1 MPSAEVPA
9 ATAAVVVSFTEYA
22 DHAAHCSLVQHALQH
37 ASPRRGWRIA
47 APARAAAEW
56 PTDFVLL
63 HVDRAHDAAA
73 RAALLRHP
81 RVRDASLQQRYRR
94 AAHAA
99 PRAEPARRP
108 LASVQGRPDSAAH
121 NHIPQDFVTTAL
133 NASQWWRRG
142 VTGRGLKV
150 AIFDTGLPPVH
161 GYVRNVA
168 AAVNF
173 CDEATTE
180 DRVGHSSF
188 MAGVIA
194 SQDECKGFAPDA
206 SLYFVRVFD
215 STQASTTAWFLEGFN
230 YALRQKV
237 DLISLSVGGPD
248 YRDAPFV
255 AKVREI
261 SLSLSLS
268 QA

>member
-1 MPSAEVPA
+1 MRAAEAGDA
-9 ATAAVVVSFTEYA
+9 ALVVSFTEYA
-22 DHAAHCSLVQHALQH
+22 DHAAHSSLVQHALQR
-37 ASPRRGWRIA
+37 AAPRRAWRIA
-47 APARAAAEW
+47 APSRAAAAW

-81 RVRDASLQQRYRR
+81 RVWDASLQQRYRR
-94 AAHAA
+94 APAP
-99 PRAEPARRP
+99 PRARPARRP
-108 LASVQGRPDSAAH
+108 LASVQGRLDSGAAH
-121 NHIPQDFVTTAL
+121 SHIPQDFVTTAL

-173 CDEATTE
+173 CEEATTE

-215 STQASTTAWFLEGFN
+215 SSQAGTTAWLLEG
-230 YALRQKV
+230 
-237 DLISLSVGGPD
+237 
-248 YRDAPFV
+248 
-255 AKVREI
+255 
-261 SLSLSLS
+261 
-268 QA
+268 

>member
-1 MPSAEVPA
+1 MRSAEVPA
-9 ATAAVVVSFTEYA
+9 ATSAVVVSFTEYA
-22 DHAAHCSLVQHALQH
+22 DHAAHSSLVQHALQH

-47 APARAAAEW
+47 APSRAAAAW

-94 AAHAA
+94 AAHAT
-99 PRAEPARRP
+99 PRVEPARRP

-161 GYVRNVA
+161 GFVRNVA

-180 DRVGHSSF
+180 VRTRASAGRPLLTAHSLLPTARCVLLTTRRSLLAGPRRPLVLHGGRDRL
-188 MAGVIA
+188 AG
-194 SQDECKGFAPDA
+194 
-206 SLYFVRVFD
+206 
-215 STQASTTAWFLEGFN
+215 
-230 YALRQKV
+230 
-237 DLISLSVGGPD
+237 
-248 YRDAPFV
+248 
-255 AKVREI
+255 
-261 SLSLSLS
+261 
-268 QA
+268 

>member
-1 MPSAEVPA
+1 MITMYIAGRYSPPRRARMRAAEA
-9 ATAAVVVSFTEYA
+9 ADTALVVSFAEYA
-22 DHAAHCSLVQHALQH
+22 EHAAHSSLVQHVLRRA
-37 ASPRRGWRIA
+37 APRRAWRIA
-47 APARAAAEW
+47 APSRAAAAW

-94 AAHAA
+94 APAP
-99 PRAEPARRP
+99 PRARPARRP

-194 SQDECKGFAPDA
+194 SQEECKGFAPDA

-215 STQASTTAWFLEGFN
+215 SSQASTTAWLLEG
-230 YALRQKV
+230 
-237 DLISLSVGGPD
+237 
-248 YRDAPFV
+248 
-255 AKVREI
+255 
-261 SLSLSLS
+261 
-268 QA
+268 